1 MRGKRLFSA
10 CFPSTLNGVTG
21 EIQSRGD
28 QQYGMGSSGQVHLL
42 KADRNGSLWQ
52 RVVSSWHAGRRS

>member
-1 MRGKRLFSA
+1 MRGERLLSA

-21 EIQSRGD
+21 GIQARGD
-28 QQYGMGSSGQVHLL
+28 QQYGMGCSGQVRLL

-52 RVVSSWHAGRRS
+52 RVVSS